1 MAYSRQI
8 DPLLPTA
15 SGAHYHEQ
23 MTDDYDPT
31 TETSFEH
38 SHEVFA
44 DLRARCPVAHSSA
57 FDGFWAVTRYQDI
70 LDILMQPDLYITSV
84 RNVVPGSS
92 ATGRRP
98 PLHLDPPDHTPYRR
112 AIDRALGGARVAAIE
127 ETTRRAAHSL
137 MQSLVARGEAD
148 FVEHFSSPL
157 PAVVFGEWLGLTEAQ
172 TQVLWR
178 TARAYVKAWESFD
191 KSSVAVAGAQL
202 AEMAA
207 EVIAERR
214 LQPRDPAIDPTSSL
228 LAARDDQGNP
238 FPEDLLAGC
247 VRQVLV
253 VGLVAPPILLGSIAV
268 HLSRDVQLQSELRS
282 DLSLVPDAVEEFLR
296 LYTPYRGFA
305 RSAREEVELHGRR
318 IKPGEPIALVY
329 ASANRDETVF
339 AEPDQFRLRRPN
351 IRQHLA
357 FGRGPHMCV
366 GMALARQELRIAVE
380 ELLLQT
386 SHFEVCGDLKMS
398 GMPEL
403 GPICVP
409 LRMRAA
415 TH

>member
-1 MAYSRQI
+1 
-8 DPLLPTA
+8 
-15 SGAHYHEQ
+15 
-23 MTDDYDPT
+23 MTDEYDPT
-31 TETSFEH
+31 TEESFEH
-38 SHEVFA
+38 SHQVFA
-44 DLRARCPVAHSSA
+44 ELRARCPVAHSSA

-70 LDILMQPDLYITSV
+70 VDILMQPDLYITSV

-92 ATGRRP
+92 TTGRRP

-112 AIDRALGGARVAAIE
+112 AIDRALGGTRVAAIE
-127 ETTRRAAHSL
+127 ETTRRAARSL
-137 MQSLVARGEAD
+137 MQGLVARGEAD

-157 PAVVFGEWLGLTEAQ
+157 PAVVFGDWLGLTEAQ

-191 KSSVAVAGAQL
+191 KSSVAVAAEQL
-202 AEMAA
+202 AGMAA

-214 LQPRDPAIDPTSSL
+214 QQPRDPATDPTSSL
-228 LAARDDQGNP
+228 LAARDNDGNP
-238 FPEDLLAGC
+238 FPEHLLAGC

-268 HLSRDVQLQSELRS
+268 HLSRDLRLQKELRA
-282 DLSLVPDAVEEFLR
+282 DLSLVPDAIEEFLR

-339 AEPDQFRLRRPN
+339 PEPDEFRLRRPN

-357 FGRGPHMCV
+357 FGRGPHMCA
-366 GMALARQELRIAVE
+366 GMALARQELRIALE

-386 SHFEVCGDLKMS
+386 SHFEVCGELQMS

-403 GPICVP
+403 GPISVP
-409 LRMRAA
+409 LRMHAA

>member
-1 MAYSRQI
+1 MA
-8 DPLLPTA
+8 
-15 SGAHYHEQ
+15 
-23 MTDDYDPT
+23 DDYDPT
-31 TETSFEH
+31 QEEDLDHTH
-38 SHEVFA
+38 RVFA
-44 DLRARCPVAHSSA
+44 DLRARCPVAYSSA

-70 LDILMQPDLYITSV
+70 LDMLSQPDLYITSV

-92 ATGRRP
+92 TTGRRP

-112 AIDRALGGARVAAIE
+112 AIDRALGGSRVAAIE
-127 ETTRRAAHSL
+127 ETTRRAARTL
-137 MQSLVARGEAD
+137 MQELVARGEAD

-157 PAVVFGEWLGLTEAQ
+157 PAMVFGEWLGLTATQ

-178 TARAYVKAWESFD
+178 TAKAYVKAWESYD
-191 KSSVAVAGAQL
+191 KSSVAVAAEQL
-202 AEMAA
+202 AAMAA

-214 LQPRDPAIDPTSSL
+214 REPRDPTVDPTSSL
-228 LAARDDQGNP
+228 LAARDNDGNP
-238 FPEDLLAGC
+238 FPEHLLAGC

-253 VGLVAPPILLGSIAV
+253 VGLVAPPILLGSIAI
-268 HLSRDVQLQSELRS
+268 HLSRDVKLQQQLRN

-305 RSAREEVELHGRR
+305 RSARTEVELHGRK

-339 AEPDQFRLRRPN
+339 PEPDEFRLRRPN

-357 FGRGPHMCV
+357 FGRGPHMCA
-366 GMALARQELRIAVE
+366 GIALARQELRIALE

-386 SHFEVCGDLKMS
+386 SHFELCGPLQWS

-403 GPICVP
+403 GPISVP
-409 LRMRAA
+409 LRMRPAL
-415 TH
+415 H